1 MAHASLFQTGRMK
14 GMEISMNLRFEEEKK
29 QERRMQILKESIR
42 FLIEAAIVVF
52 LSWLIITFALKKVS
66 VIGSSM
72 ETTLYNGEDVIVNK
86 SSYLILSPKR
96 NHIIAFYPEAEEG
109 EEQETD
115 DTSIQIRRV
124 VGLPG
129 EKILIKDGK
138 LYADGELVEEKYG
151 FEPMYS
157 AGRAVSE
164 IQLEE
169 DEYFVLSDS
178 RNDMDDSRNTSFTK
192 VRRGNIIGKVIIR
205 LNPFSLIGGPEKE
218 AETKESETDES

>member
-1 MAHASLFQTGRMK
+1 
-14 GMEISMNLRFEEEKK
+14 MNLRFEEEKK
-29 QERRMQILKESIR
+29 QEQRIKIIKESIR
-42 FLIEAAIVVF
+42 FLIAAAFVIF
-52 LSWLIITFALKKVS
+52 LAWLIITFALKKVS

-86 SSYLILSPKR
+86 TSYVVLSPKR

-115 DTSIQIRRV
+115 DTAIQIRRV
-124 VGLPG
+124 MGLPG

-138 LYADGELVEEKYG
+138 LYADGKQINEKYP

-157 AGRAVSE
+157 AGRAVNE
-164 IQLEE
+164 IQLDK

-192 VRRGNIIGKVIIR
+192 VRKKNIIGKVILR
-205 LNPFSLIGGPEKE
+205 LNPFSLIGGPEKK
-218 AETKESETDES
+218 KEEEKAK